1 MGYRNLLQ
9 TIDGKVIDKYR
20 IQNGNICLII
30 EDEDKKKYSVEFEDY
45 TSKPCFSNLYGIL
58 GSKFQNKSD
67 NLDHL
72 IEKDNYVGIKV
83 KYSENPIRIGYRL
96 NYVSDKQIRNV
107 SNSNPFLGKNYNA
120 YFRNVR

>member
-1 MGYRNLLQ
+1 MGNMNSLE

-30 EDEDKKKYSVEFEDY
+30 EDENKKKYSVEFEDY
-45 TSKPCFSNLYGIL
+45 TSQPCFSNLYGLL

-72 IEKDNYVGIKV
+72 IEKDNYVGFKV
-83 KYSENPIRIGYRL
+83 HYSENPIRKGYRL
-96 NYVSDKQIRNV
+96 NYVSNKQIKKVGNLIP
-107 SNSNPFLGKNYNA
+107 SFGKTYNA
-120 YFRNVR
+120 YFGSIR

>member
-1 MGYRNLLQ
+1 MGYTNSLQ

-30 EDEDKKKYSVEFEDY
+30 EDENKKKYSVEFEDY
-45 TSKPCFSNLYGIL
+45 TSKPCFSNLYGL
-58 GSKFQNKSD
+58 LSSKFQNKGD